1 MTAGSRIVIAFIVL
15 AFIATG
21 LYYLVVSGEDSQ
33 SPSVAPAVSEP
44 APVIEPEPAP
54 APPIIT
60 QAPVVAEPVATETV
74 AFRVTVP
81 SSAPA
86 GIDLDRERKT
96 LAVSGP
102 LALPGAQAGWYPV
115 NDLTTLTVSG
125 SEDVALT
132 VDPIGYLRDRFGLV
146 AAIHNEAL
154 YILLYSNA
162 GQSLAPARRRGVD
175 VLSAELATSDSEPSA
190 VNVTLGSDTRERLK
204 MLVNRNAGRTW
215 AVLID
220 SVVVEFTRLEP
231 TELATLSMGQGLPE
245 PQLERMRE
253 AIIGAESLPPAR
265 FVAAPVA
272 PSEQPSSKG
281 TEEPL
286 LAASPVL
293 ATPAPSAPSAPSP
306 APTASNTSG
315 TTYRILPGDTLSSI
329 AAGWFG
335 KEHDWPRIV
344 AANPGLDPN
353 RLKIGQSITLPPKA
367 SASTP
372 SGGRG
377 VAAPAPASSGSARPR
392 GGASYQVR
400 TGDSLSRISQEAY
413 GSANYWNVIYQ
424 ANRSVIGAN
433 PADLSVGMTLVIP
446 KAPR

>member
-1 MTAGSRIVIAFIVL
+1 M
-15 AFIATG
+15 
-21 LYYLVVSGEDSQ
+21 
-33 SPSVAPAVSEP
+33 
-44 APVIEPEPAP
+44 
-54 APPIIT
+54 
-60 QAPVVAEPVATETV
+60 ATETV

-81 SSAPA
+81 SSAPT

-115 NDLTTLTVSG
+115 NDLTTLAVTG
-125 SEDVALT
+125 SENAALT
-132 VDPIGYLRDRFGLV
+132 ADPIGYLRDRFGLV
-146 AAIHNEAL
+146 AATHNEAL

-175 VLSAELATSDSEPSA
+175 VLSAELATSDSGPSA
-190 VNVTLGSDTRERLK
+190 VKITLGSDTRERLK
-204 MLVNRNAGRTW
+204 MLVNRNAARTW

-231 TELATLSMGQGLPE
+231 TELDTLSMGQGLPE
-245 PQLERMRE
+245 PQLKRMRE

-272 PSEQPSSKG
+272 PLEQPSSKG

-293 ATPAPSAPSAPSP
+293 ATPAPSAPSPAPA
-306 APTASNTSG
+306 APTASG
-315 TTYRILPGDTLSSI
+315 TTYRISSGDTLSSI
-329 AAGWFG
+329 AAAWFG
-335 KEHDWPRIV
+335 QEHDWPRIV
-344 AANPGLDPN
+344 AVNPGLDPN

>member
-44 APVIEPEPAP
+44 APVVEPEPAP

-81 SSAPA
+81 SSAPT

-115 NDLTTLTVSG
+115 NDLTTLAVTG
-125 SEDVALT
+125 SENAALT
-132 VDPIGYLRDRFGLV
+132 ADPIGYLRDRFGLV
-146 AAIHNEAL
+146 AATHNEAL

-175 VLSAELATSDSEPSA
+175 VLSAELATSDSGPSA
-190 VNVTLGSDTRERLK
+190 VKITLGSDTRERLK
-204 MLVNRNAGRTW
+204 MLVNRNAARTW

-231 TELATLSMGQGLPE
+231 TELDTLSMGQGLPE
-245 PQLERMRE
+245 PQLKRMRE

-272 PSEQPSSKG
+272 PLEQPSSKG

-293 ATPAPSAPSAPSP
+293 ATPAPSAPSPAPAAPS
-306 APTASNTSG
+306 ASG
-315 TTYRILPGDTLSSI
+315 TTYRISSGDTLSSI
-329 AAGWFG
+329 AAAWFG
-335 KEHDWPRIV
+335 QEHDWPRIV

-377 VAAPAPASSGSARPR
+377 VAAPAPASSGSARPQ